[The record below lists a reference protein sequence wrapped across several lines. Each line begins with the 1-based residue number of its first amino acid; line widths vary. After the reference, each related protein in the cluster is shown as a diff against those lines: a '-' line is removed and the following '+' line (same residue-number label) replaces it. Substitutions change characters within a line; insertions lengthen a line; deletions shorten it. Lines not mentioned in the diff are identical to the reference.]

1 MTWILS
7 QDPKGGRKK
16 LTPQVS
22 SYLHLCVWYARVCMH
37 ADNECNIIFIDIML
51 QSQSMTR
58 NIDFSHFLE
67 IKIFVFQ
74 NTKKREACLVKCT
87 WNLNTRQKINVHNIS
102 RILRMQ
108 KEEDK
113 FNFQISN
120 NLNEHFAK
128 REFTN
133 GK

>member
-1 MTWILS
+1 
-7 QDPKGGRKK
+7 
-16 LTPQVS
+16 
-22 SYLHLCVWYARVCMH
+22 
-37 ADNECNIIFIDIML
+37 ML

-58 NIDFSHFLE
+58 NIDFSRFLE
-67 IKIFVFQ
+67 VKIFVFQ

-87 WNLNTRQKINVHNIS
+87 WNLNTRKKINVHNTS

>member
-1 MTWILS
+1 
-7 QDPKGGRKK
+7 
-16 LTPQVS
+16 
-22 SYLHLCVWYARVCMH
+22 
-37 ADNECNIIFIDIML
+37 
-51 QSQSMTR
+51 
-58 NIDFSHFLE
+58 
-67 IKIFVFQ
+67 
-74 NTKKREACLVKCT
+74 
-87 WNLNTRQKINVHNIS
+87 
-102 RILRMQ
+102 MQ